1 MTQASEKGRLD
12 IQVALANEALRDSE
26 DAFIALVQARVRADD
41 EDRNACRVF
50 SLKLVAAC
58 VQLKP
63 SSILMNAD
71 QESDTVQSMEIKS
84 RARADLRRT
93 AKKVLLGVAA
103 LIKGGAPDPVGVLK
117 LALSSEVAPAP
128 DVLKLAFRT
137 AKLRAL
143 AEKRIRKLGGRAW
156 SIQLL
161 SIVSHTMTTR
171 QLLDL
176 FSNLGCDAEDGHV
189 FEKTRHDVEH
199 ARSQSHWPGVPISVI
214 EHQRPGCRN
223 PERVAV
229 ANSFVAEHRTQVKAS
244 KRACTTRLAPLVYVL
259 SSNYL
264 ELFAKYLVSHSL
276 FLQLFIY

>member
-63 SSILMNAD
+63 SSILMNAG

-103 LIKGGAPDPVGVLK
+103 LLKGGQPDPVGVLQ
-117 LALSSEVAPAP
+117 LARDTDRAPAA
-128 DVLKLAFRT
+128 DVLKIAFRG
-137 AKLRAL
+137 AMLRAL
-143 AEKRIRKLGGRAW
+143 VEKRVRKLGSRAW
-156 SIQLL
+156 S
-161 SIVSHTMTTR
+161 
-171 QLLDL
+171 
-176 FSNLGCDAEDGHV
+176 FSCC
-189 FEKTRHDVEH
+189 
-199 ARSQSHWPGVPISVI
+199 P
-214 EHQRPGCRN
+214 
-223 PERVAV
+223 
-229 ANSFVAEHRTQVKAS
+229 
-244 KRACTTRLAPLVYVL
+244 
-259 SSNYL
+259 
-264 ELFAKYLVSHSL
+264 
-276 FLQLFIY
+276 